1 MDMENELKKL
11 RKSLRAT
18 QTLCILILVMFLALI
33 VILLQGLRIFLDYR
47 KDIDTA
53 FAVVKELKKADLP
66 QLAEDIHNTSE
77 AINAVD
83 WNALSTQ
90 LNELDLQEIRTTIES
105 LDLDQIN
112 DTLGQL
118 DLDEITEQLSELD
131 IEKINDTMD
140 QIQSALEKLDKF
152 GFF

>member
-1 MDMENELKKL
+1 MENEIRKL

-33 VILLQGLRIFLDYR
+33 VVLLQGYRILSDYK
-47 KDIDTA
+47 KDLETT
-53 FAVVKELKKADLP
+53 FQVVKELKKADLP

-83 WNALSTQ
+83 WDALSAQ
-90 LNELDLQEIRTTIES
+90 LNELDLQEIKNTIES

-112 DTLGQL
+112 ATLGEL
-118 DLDEITEQLSELD
+118 DLEEVTQQLNQLD
-131 IEKINDTMD
+131 IEKINETMD
-140 QIQSALEKLDKF
+140 KIQSALEKLDKF

>member
-1 MDMENELKKL
+1 MENEIRKL

-33 VILLQGLRIFLDYR
+33 VVLLQGYR
-47 KDIDTA
+47 VLSEYKKDLETT
-53 FAVVKELKKADLP
+53 FQVVKELKKADLP
-66 QLAEDIHNTSE
+66 QLAEDIHHTSE

-83 WNALSTQ
+83 WDALSAQ
-90 LNELDLQEIRTTIES
+90 LNELDLQEIKNTIES

-112 DTLGQL
+112 ATLGQL
-118 DLDEITEQLSELD
+118 DLEEVTEQLNQLD

>member
-1 MDMENELKKL
+1 
-11 RKSLRAT
+11 
-18 QTLCILILVMFLALI
+18 MFLALI
-33 VILLQGLRIFLDYR
+33 VVLLQGYRILSDYK
-47 KDIDTA
+47 KDLETT
-53 FAVVKELKKADLP
+53 FQVVKELKKADLP

-83 WNALSTQ
+83 WDALSAQ
-90 LNELDLQEIRTTIES
+90 LNELDLQEIKNTIES

-112 DTLGQL
+112 ATLGEL
-118 DLDEITEQLSELD
+118 DLEEVTQQLNQLD
-131 IEKINDTMD
+131 IEKINETMD

>member
-1 MDMENELKKL
+1 MENELKKL

-33 VILLQGLRIFLDYR
+33 VVMLQGLRIFLDY
-47 KDIDTA
+47 KNDIETT
-53 FAVVKELKKADLP
+53 FAVVKQLKKADLP

-83 WNALSTQ
+83 WDALSAQ
-90 LNELDLQEIRTTIES
+90 LNELDLQEIKTTIES

-112 DTLGQL
+112 STLAQL
-118 DLDEITEQLSELD
+118 DIDELTQTLNELD
-131 IEKINDTMD
+131 ID
-140 QIQSALEKLDKF
+140 QINQTMEDLQSALEKFDKF

>member
-1 MDMENELKKL
+1 MENEIKKL
-11 RKSLRAT
+11 QKSLRAT

-33 VILLQGLRIFLDYR
+33 VVMLQGVRILSDYK
-47 KDIDTA
+47 KDIETT
-53 FAVVKELKKADLP
+53 FEVVGELKKADLP

-83 WNALSTQ
+83 WDALSTR
-90 LNELDLQEIRTTIES
+90 LNELDLQEIKNTIES

-112 DTLGQL
+112 ETLGRL
-118 DLDEITEQLSELD
+118 DLDEITEQLSQLD
-131 IEKINDTMD
+131 IEKINQTMD
-140 QIQSALEKLDKF
+140 DIQSALAKLDKF

>member
-1 MDMENELKKL
+1 MENELKKL

-33 VILLQGLRIFLDYR
+33 VVMLQGLRIFLDY
-47 KDIDTA
+47 KNDIETT
-53 FAVVKELKKADLP
+53 FAVVKQLKKADLP

-83 WNALSTQ
+83 WDALSAQ
-90 LNELDLQEIRTTIES
+90 LNELDLQEIKTTIES

-112 DTLGQL
+112 STLAQL
-118 DLDEITEQLSELD
+118 DIDELTQTLNEPD
-131 IEKINDTMD
+131 ID
-140 QIQSALEKLDKF
+140 QINQTMEDLQSALEKFDKF